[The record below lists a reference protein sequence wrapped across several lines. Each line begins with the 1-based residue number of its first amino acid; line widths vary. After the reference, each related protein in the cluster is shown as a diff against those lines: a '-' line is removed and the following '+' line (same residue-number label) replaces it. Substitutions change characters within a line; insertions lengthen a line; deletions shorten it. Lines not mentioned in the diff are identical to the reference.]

1 MAGVAEK
8 ARFYL
13 ERSVP
18 QLREWEQK
26 EIFTKDEIRS
36 IVQRRSDFEHRCLA
50 PGVKPEDFTAYANW
64 EISLDALRAKR
75 CTRLKIRHVSSQ
87 HATQARVL
95 AIYDRAV
102 FKRPDSKELWLEFL
116 AYTAKVKATK
126 RWRKTMTRVLR
137 LMPRDADLWVLAGRR
152 AAKNGDMGSARGF
165 FMRGCRFCT
174 ADETLWVEYAR
185 CELEWLAKVE
195 SKKSEPKRG
204 KKVAAIAGEQVDDDD
219 AMMFTINDDEEED
232 ADEVILPDPEQT
244 KAAKD
249 VFDKKEAETLEN
261 NPAMDGAIPMAI
273 FDVARKQDF
282 FKGDSGERFFD
293 LFASFSKVS
302 VQSKLLQH
310 VLEALQAD
318 FPQSPA
324 TWSCYIRR
332 PLVGVSPYTADFPRG
347 LRDVLARL
355 EEGLAATSDA
365 AELKTKMVGWADAIL
380 ALADLDESIR
390 AVLEH
395 VKTSMA

>member
-18 QLREWEQK
+18 QLREWERK

-36 IVQRRSDFEHRCLA
+36 IVQKRSDFEHRCLA
-50 PGVKPEDFTAYANW
+50 PGVKAEDFTTYAQW
-64 EISLDALRAKR
+64 EISLDALRKKR
-75 CTRLKIRHVSSQ
+75 CERLKIRHVSSQ
-87 HATQARVL
+87 HATQARVM

-102 FKRPDSKELWLEFL
+102 FKRPDSKALWLEFL

-126 RWRKTMTRVLR
+126 RWRKTMTAVLR

-152 AAKNGDMGSARGF
+152 SAMNGDMGAARGF

-174 ADETLWVEYAR
+174 ADEGLWVEYAR

-195 SKKSEPKRG
+195 RKKNEPKRG
-204 KKVAAIAGEQVDDDD
+204 KKVAAIASEQVDDDD
-219 AMMFTINDDEEED
+219 AMMFTINDDEDDD
-232 ADEVILPDPEQT
+232 ADEVILPDPEQA
-244 KAAKD
+244 KAAKA
-249 VFDKKEAETLEN
+249 VFEKEEAETLEN

-273 FDVARKQDF
+273 FDVARKQSF
-282 FKGDSGERFFD
+282 FKGSSGETFFD
-293 LFASFSKVS
+293 LFASFTNLS
-302 VQSKLLQH
+302 VQGKLLQH
-310 VLEALQAD
+310 ALEAMQED
-318 FPQSPA
+318 FPESPS
-324 TWSCYIRR
+324 TWCCYIRR
-332 PLVGVSPYTADFPRG
+332 PLVGVSPSTAEFPRG

-355 EEGLAATSDA
+355 EEGLAGTSDA
-365 AELKTKMVGWADAIL
+365 AALKEKMVEWADEIL
-380 ALADLDESIR
+380 ALPELDPSIR

-395 VKTSMA
+395 VKTNLA